1 MEITTKFGKKIYVY
15 DDLFSLRTRDVTLF
29 KCFRSN
35 YKLGW
40 GDGETEDLGGY
51 HYLHSMFSEQELE
64 MTPFFTELQQTP
76 AYDHVKDLS
85 ISQIVVNLATPCQA
99 NFLHAH
105 PEKKVLLY
113 YANTKWEEGWHG
125 ETHWYDEAKKEIE
138 YSSPYVPGR
147 LVIFDGSIPH
157 TIRPQSYLA
166 NRYRFTLT
174 ILFD

>member
-15 DDLFSLRTRDVTLF
+15 DDIFSHRTRDLTLYDCF
-29 KCFRSN
+29 KAN

-40 GDGETEDLGGY
+40 GDGETEDLAGY
-51 HYLHSMFSEQELE
+51 HYLHSMFSENEFLD
-64 MTPFFTELQQTP
+64 MPFYHELQESE
-76 AYDHVKDLS
+76 AFKHINGSS

-105 PEKKVLLY
+105 PEQKVLLY
-113 YANTKWEEGWHG
+113 YVNTKWQEGWHG
-125 ETHWYDEAKKEIE
+125 ETHWYDEAGKNIE
-138 YSSPYVPGR
+138 YSTPYVPGR
-147 LVIFDGSIPH
+147 LIIFDGTIPH

-174 ILFD
+174 VLFN